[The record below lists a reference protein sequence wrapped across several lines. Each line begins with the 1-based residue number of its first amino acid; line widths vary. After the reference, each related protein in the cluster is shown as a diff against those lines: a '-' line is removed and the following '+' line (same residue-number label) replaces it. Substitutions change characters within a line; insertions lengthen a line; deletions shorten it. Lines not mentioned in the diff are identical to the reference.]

1 MSIRLGIILSLLPLG
16 GLLSPGQA
24 LAQTPCPA
32 GNLIIYHAGS
42 LSPTFTAL
50 ENIFTAQTGVCISDA
65 SAGSIDAARRI
76 TTGGQAADIFA
87 SADPEV
93 IELFLKPPHY
103 ADYDIYFGK
112 GKMALAYTTNSHNAS
127 SLSDGTPFN
136 PPASIPK
143 IASNWPALVTQAG
156 AWFGGSH
163 PFLDP
168 SGYHSHQIFELAE
181 KTTGIIDLYDTLLG
195 HYSIIR
201 TTDKLGTNYDY
212 QVIYEFEAL
221 SAALA
226 DTTGTYRYVELPDT
240 LNLGNPSLD
249 KFYSEAGITVPGLD
263 TGDAPVTIPA
273 TQVEWSLTVLN
284 SAPNKSN
291 AVKFLKLLFS
301 SQGVAQQQALGP
313 APISPPVVSGEDYE
327 HLPRELKSVVL
338 IDPRLK
344 SHW

>member
-1 MSIRLGIILSLLPLG
+1 MSIRTGIFLSLLPLS
-16 GLLSPGQA
+16 GLLAADGA
-24 LAQTPCPA
+24 MAQSPCPG

-42 LSPTFTAL
+42 LTPTFSAVEKL
-50 ENIFTAQTGVCISDA
+50 FTAKTGVCISDA

-76 TTGGQAADIFA
+76 TTGGQPADIFA

-103 ADYDIYFGK
+103 VDYDIYFGK
-112 GKMALAYTTNSHNAS
+112 GKMALAYTTNSHNAA
-127 SLSDGTPFN
+127 SLSDGTAFN

-143 IASNWPALVTQAG
+143 IAANWPALVTETG

-181 KTTGIIDLYDTLLG
+181 KTTGIANLYDTLLN

-226 DTTGTYRYVELPDT
+226 DTTGTYRYVELPDK
-240 LNLGNPSLD
+240 LNLGNPNLD
-249 KFYSEAGITVPGLD
+249 KFYSQAGITVPGLD
-263 TGDAPVTIPA
+263 IGDAPVTIPA
-273 TQVEWSLTVLN
+273 TQVEWSVTVLN
-284 SAPNKSN
+284 AAPNKDN
-291 AVKFLKLLFS
+291 AIKFLKLLFS

-313 APISPPVVSGEDYE
+313 TPISPPVVSGEDYE

-344 SHW
+344 PRW